1 MQSKEDGEG
10 EGEGKEEGEPASM
23 VKVSGCVLQF
33 TGVGKGKSREDIR
46 EDLLPFGTVAYVDFD
61 RGKTEVCSG
70 HSCHMNCTYTELML
84 VSRASHFYP
93 HVKVEKGEGP
103 RKRGRGRGSPQPLPL
118 CTWQLAN
125 NTIHTL
131 GYIQIFLSFNNNYNG
146 IKAHTVSLIEL

>member
-1 MQSKEDGEG
+1 MQAKEDGEG

-70 HSCHMNCTYTELML
+70 HSSATYTELML
-84 VSRASHFYP
+84 VSLASRIYP
-93 HVKVEKGEGP
+93 LVKVEKGEGP
-103 RKRGRGRGSPQPLPL
+103 RKRGRGSSQPLPL
-118 CTWQLAN
+118 CTWE
-125 NTIHTL
+125 NTA
-131 GYIQIFLSFNNNYNG
+131 GQ
-146 IKAHTVSLIEL
+146 